1 MSSADRIADLEA
13 RVAYLESELG
23 LAIGLDQVHQVRRV
37 LNVTQTH
44 AHFLL
49 TLYRRRGRSL
59 SYDQLDER
67 IPSVVG
73 RGEAPRNTIRVFA
86 LQIRRRIGADAL
98 ETVEG
103 GYRLAPRGLDLI
115 RQALEP
121 LQAAA

>member
-1 MSSADRIADLEA
+1 MNDADRIADLEA

-23 LAIGLDQVHQVRRV
+23 LTVELDQVHQVRQA

-49 TLYRRRGRSL
+49 TLYRCHGRSL
-59 SYDQLDER
+59 SYEQLDER
-67 IPSVVG
+67 IPAVVG

-86 LQIRRRIGADAL
+86 LQIRRRLGPDVV
-98 ETVEG
+98 ETIEG
-103 GYRLAPRGLDLI
+103 GYRLGPRGLALVG
-115 RQALEP
+115 RALEQ